1 MTHRGAFMHHHYK
14 KGVFGMAKKG
24 WGKFVAFAAV
34 TGAVAAGV
42 SYVLQYK
49 TYHRE
54 LEKDFREFE
63 DGGEDRTD
71 EDGTDRTIDTRS
83 LDRNYISLSSS
94 KDEFK
99 VAAKDMAQAT
109 KNVLKDAGSLLSD
122 TAHEAVSAAVDTA
135 QIALQTVKTK
145 KADFMDEHSRD
156 KDDDSICLKM
166 RAFWTTTMWT
176 RTTSMITAAWTAVP
190 PMIQEILR
198 KMITMTAARSLRNR
212 KQAALPLSLRKIR
225 WNNTAV

>member
-1 MTHRGAFMHHHYK
+1 MHHQYK

-24 WGKFVAFAAV
+24 LGKFVAFAAV

-63 DGGEDRTD
+63 DGGEDRT
-71 EDGTDRTIDTRS
+71 ERTIDARS

-156 KDDDSICLKM
+156 KADDSDLFEDEGFLDDDYVDEDDLYDYRRMDGSSSYDSGDLTEDDYDDSSEEPEKQE
-166 RAFWTTTMWT
+166 AGP
-176 RTTSMITAAWTAVP
+176 STAIIEEDTL
-190 PMIQEILR
+190 E
-198 KMITMTAARSLRNR
+198 
-212 KQAALPLSLRKIR
+212 
-225 WNNTAV
+225 

>member
-71 EDGTDRTIDTRS
+71 EDGTERTIDTRS

-135 QIALQTVKTK
+135 QIALQTVKT
-145 KADFMDEHSRD
+145 
-156 KDDDSICLKM
+156 
-166 RAFWTTTMWT
+166 MWT
-176 RTTSMITAAWTAVP
+176 RTTSMITAAWTAAP

-198 KMITMTAARSLRNR
+198 KMITTTAARSLRNR
-212 KQAALPLSLRKIR
+212 KQAALPLSLRKIH

>member
-1 MTHRGAFMHHHYK
+1 MHHHYK

-122 TAHEAVSAAVDTA
+122 TA

-156 KDDDSICLKM
+156 KDDDSDLFEDEGFLDDDYVDEDDLYDYRRMDGSSSYDSGDLTEDDYDDSSEEPEKSEAG
-166 RAFWTTTMWT
+166 R
-176 RTTSMITAAWTAVP
+176 STAIIEEDTL
-190 PMIQEILR
+190 E
-198 KMITMTAARSLRNR
+198 
-212 KQAALPLSLRKIR
+212 
-225 WNNTAV
+225 

>member
-1 MTHRGAFMHHHYK
+1 MLWLPAFP
-14 KGVFGMAKKG
+14 
-24 WGKFVAFAAV
+24 
-34 TGAVAAGV
+34 
-42 SYVLQYK
+42 
-49 TYHRE
+49 TYFSIRHT
-54 LEKDFREFE
+54 
-63 DGGEDRTD
+63 RTD

-156 KDDDSICLKM
+156 KDDDSDLFEDEGFLDDDYVDEDDLYDYRRMDGSSSYDSGDLTEDDYDDSSEEPEKSEAG
-166 RAFWTTTMWT
+166 R
-176 RTTSMITAAWTAVP
+176 STAIIEEDTL
-190 PMIQEILR
+190 E
-198 KMITMTAARSLRNR
+198 
-212 KQAALPLSLRKIR
+212 
-225 WNNTAV
+225 

>member
-1 MTHRGAFMHHHYK
+1 MHHHYK

-24 WGKFVAFAAV
+24 LGKFVAFAAV

-122 TAHEAVSAAVDTA
+122 TANEAVSAAVDTA

-156 KDDDSICLKM
+156 KADDSDLFEDEGFLDDDY
-166 RAFWTTTMWT
+166 
-176 RTTSMITAAWTAVP
+176 VD
-190 PMIQEILR
+190 
-198 KMITMTAARSLRNR
+198 
-212 KQAALPLSLRKIR
+212 
-225 WNNTAV
+225 

>member
-1 MTHRGAFMHHHYK
+1 MTHRVAFIHHHYK

-24 WGKFVAFAAV
+24 WGKFVAFAAM
-34 TGAVAAGV
+34 TGAVAAGI

-63 DGGEDRTD
+63 DNGEDGSDTA
-71 EDGTDRTIDTRS
+71 GDRTIDTRN

-135 QIALQTVKTK
+135 QIALQTVKAK
-145 KADFMDEHSRD
+145 KADFMDDREREDDSD
-156 KDDDSICLKM
+156 LFEDEGFLDDDYVDEDDLYDYSPMDDSSSYDCAGFAGNDYHDSALSPKKPSDSPSTAIIEED
-166 RAFWTTTMWT
+166 TMD
-176 RTTSMITAAWTAVP
+176 
-190 PMIQEILR
+190 
-198 KMITMTAARSLRNR
+198 
-212 KQAALPLSLRKIR
+212 
-225 WNNTAV
+225 

>member
-1 MTHRGAFMHHHYK
+1 MS
-14 KGVFGMAKKG
+14 KKG

-49 TYHRE
+49 TYHNE

-63 DGGEDRTD
+63 DN
-71 EDGTDRTIDTRS
+71 EDGAEADDSDRTIDSRKM
-83 LDRNYISLSSS
+83 DRNYISLSSS

-99 VAAKDMAQAT
+99 VAAKDMASAT

-135 QIALQTVKTK
+135 HIALQTMKAK
-145 KADFMDEHSRD
+145 KADFMEDMAQDKEEDSELFEDEGFLDEDYVDEDDLYDYGRMDGGTSYVHRD
-156 KDDDSICLKM
+156 YKEDYGHDQSEAPQAPKQDGELQSPPKP
-166 RAFWTTTMWT
+166 
-176 RTTSMITAAWTAVP
+176 TAT
-190 PMIQEILR
+190 IEEDTID
-198 KMITMTAARSLRNR
+198 
-212 KQAALPLSLRKIR
+212 
-225 WNNTAV
+225 

>member
-1 MTHRGAFMHHHYK
+1 MHHHYK

-71 EDGTDRTIDTRS
+71 EDGTERTIDARS

-109 KNVLKDAGSLLSD
+109 KNVLKDVIGHCPRGGFRCRGHGSD
-122 TAHEAVSAAVDTA
+122 CTADRKV
-135 QIALQTVKTK
+135 
-145 KADFMDEHSRD
+145 
-156 KDDDSICLKM
+156 
-166 RAFWTTTMWT
+166 
-176 RTTSMITAAWTAVP
+176 
-190 PMIQEILR
+190 QE
-198 KMITMTAARSLRNR
+198 SGFHG
-212 KQAALPLSLRKIR
+212 
-225 WNNTAV
+225 

>member
-1 MTHRGAFMHHHYK
+1 MTHRVAFIHHHYK

-24 WGKFVAFAAV
+24 WGKFVAFAAM
-34 TGAVAAGV
+34 TGAVAAGI

-63 DGGEDRTD
+63 DNGEDGSDTA
-71 EDGTDRTIDTRS
+71 GDRTIDTRN

-135 QIALQTVKTK
+135 QIALQTVKAK
-145 KADFMDEHSRD
+145 KADFMDDREREDDSD
-156 KDDDSICLKM
+156 LFEDEGFLDDDYVDEDDLYDYSPMDDSSSYDCAGFAGNDYHDSALSPKKPADSPSTAIIEED
-166 RAFWTTTMWT
+166 TMD
-176 RTTSMITAAWTAVP
+176 
-190 PMIQEILR
+190 
-198 KMITMTAARSLRNR
+198 
-212 KQAALPLSLRKIR
+212 
-225 WNNTAV
+225 

>member
-1 MTHRGAFMHHHYK
+1 MHHHYK

-156 KDDDSICLKM
+156 KADDSDLFEDE
-166 RAFWTTTMWT
+166 ASWTTTMWT
-176 RTTSMITAAWTAVP
+176 RTTSMITAVWTAVP
-190 PMIQEILR
+190 PMILEILQ
-198 KMITMTAARSLRNR
+198 KMITMTAVRSLRSR
-212 KQAALPLSLRKIR
+212 KQAPLPPSSRKIH
-225 WNNTAV
+225 WNNTAA

>member
-71 EDGTDRTIDTRS
+71 EDGTERTIDARS

-156 KDDDSICLKM
+156 KADDSDLFEDEGFLDDDYVDEDDLYDYRRMDGSSSYDSGDLTEDDYDDSSEEPEKSEAG
-166 RAFWTTTMWT
+166 R
-176 RTTSMITAAWTAVP
+176 STAIIEEDTL
-190 PMIQEILR
+190 E
-198 KMITMTAARSLRNR
+198 
-212 KQAALPLSLRKIR
+212 
-225 WNNTAV
+225 

>member
-1 MTHRGAFMHHHYK
+1 MLWLPAFPTYFSIRHT
-14 KGVFGMAKKG
+14 
-24 WGKFVAFAAV
+24 
-34 TGAVAAGV
+34 TG
-42 SYVLQYK
+42 SWK
-49 TYHRE
+49 
-54 LEKDFREFE
+54 KDFREFE

-156 KDDDSICLKM
+156 KDDDSDLFEDEGFLDDDYVDEDDLYDYRRMDGSSSYDSGDLTEDDYDDSSEEPEKSEAG
-166 RAFWTTTMWT
+166 R
-176 RTTSMITAAWTAVP
+176 STAIIEEDTL
-190 PMIQEILR
+190 E
-198 KMITMTAARSLRNR
+198 
-212 KQAALPLSLRKIR
+212 
-225 WNNTAV
+225 

>member
-1 MTHRGAFMHHHYK
+1 MHHHYK

-109 KNVLKDAGSLLSD
+109 KNVLK
-122 TAHEAVSAAVDTA
+122 AVSAAVDTA

-156 KDDDSICLKM
+156 KDDDSDLFEDEGFLDDDYVDEDDLYDYRRMDGSSSYDSGELTEDDYDDSSEEPEKSEAG
-166 RAFWTTTMWT
+166 R
-176 RTTSMITAAWTAVP
+176 STAIIEEDTL
-190 PMIQEILR
+190 E
-198 KMITMTAARSLRNR
+198 
-212 KQAALPLSLRKIR
+212 
-225 WNNTAV
+225 